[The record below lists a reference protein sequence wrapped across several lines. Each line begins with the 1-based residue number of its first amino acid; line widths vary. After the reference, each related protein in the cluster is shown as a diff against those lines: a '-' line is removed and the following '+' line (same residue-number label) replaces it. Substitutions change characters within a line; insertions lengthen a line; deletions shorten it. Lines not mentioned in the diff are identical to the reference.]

1 MASYLN
7 PEYEESY
14 SLWLM
19 PKGGTAQLL
28 QKEID
33 TLARG
38 HPGAPVFEPH
48 VTLLPD
54 VRLPGEQVVAK
65 ARELA
70 ALVKVRANS
79 NSIWGALPKLIPR
92 SCTALLHQFCQRGT
106 RIHLLPMRLPA
117 LRQGVCRYGSLVSNF
132 AYGYAYETGWHVF
145 LLAMQHTCVRRD
157 VACLTFLRLTAMFL
171 TLSQDQA
178 TMSAGSEARR
188 IYGMEPSPYM
198 PHLSLLYSEIPVENR
213 DEVSSRSDSWQGPG
227 GE

>member
-1 MASYLN
+1 MGGRAWALNRAGTSMAVELCTGGLPLGLDSMWPVLVIPPDAPLGRPPETAAVPRPRCFRGSRQRLGISATASLPRASRHMASYLN

-70 ALVKVRANS
+70 ALVKVRANPNLPLTPS
-79 NSIWGALPKLIPR
+79 LGSI
-92 SCTALLHQFCQRGT
+92 S
-106 RIHLLPMRLPA
+106 
-117 LRQGVCRYGSLVSNF
+117 
-132 AYGYAYETGWHVF
+132 
-145 LLAMQHTCVRRD
+145 
-157 VACLTFLRLTAMFL
+157 
-171 TLSQDQA
+171 
-178 TMSAGSEARR
+178 
-188 IYGMEPSPYM
+188 
-198 PHLSLLYSEIPVENR
+198 
-213 DEVSSRSDSWQGPG
+213 
-227 GE
+227 